1 MNSNITTMVQVTK
14 FDVVNWLLWMIK
26 TNINKQAIF
35 FQTAGKRYQHRDF
48 IKHTSCKW
56 SDEELSVARRG
67 VARIFPQV
75 RTTFQ
80 ISLLPS
86 SVESQMYYP
95 LIKDEVTLKSK
106 AFYCLWNDVRKLQ
119 ISLSTFWVYLT
130 INEWGWGSYEEL
142 WRSRRVLSVKAV
154 GRGG

>member
-1 MNSNITTMVQVTK
+1 MNSNLTTMVQVTK

-130 INEWGWGSYEEL
+130 INEWGWVSYEEL
-142 WRSRRVLSVKAV
+142 WRSRRVLSVEAV

>member
-1 MNSNITTMVQVTK
+1 
-14 FDVVNWLLWMIK
+14 MIK

-106 AFYCLWNDVRKLQ
+106 AFYCL
-119 ISLSTFWVYLT
+119 
-130 INEWGWGSYEEL
+130 
-142 WRSRRVLSVKAV
+142 
-154 GRGG
+154 